1 MQWVELPCYDVTRI
15 RFGVFA
21 LFCMMLPQH
30 VFAHGGGLDANGC
43 HTKRKT
49 GEYHCH
55 RARGNAAPVP
65 RRKNPA
71 RAQRSQIDGCG
82 AKYYCKEMDSCR
94 EAMHYMRVCGLI
106 RLDGDGDG
114 VPCENIC
121 GTR

>member
-1 MQWVELPCYDVTRI
+1 MQWFELPCYDVTRI
-15 RFGVFA
+15 RFGVLA

-30 VFAHGGGLDANGC
+30 VFAHGGGLDASGC

-55 RARGNAAPVP
+55 RARGNVAPE
-65 RRKNPA
+65 RRSNPT
-71 RAQRSQIDGCG
+71 RSHPSAIDGCG
-82 AKYYCKEMDSCR
+82 AKYYCKEMDSCG
-94 EAMHYMRVCGLI
+94 EAMHYMRVCGLM

-114 VPCENIC
+114 VPCENVC